1 MELLGA
7 GGGGG
12 KGGGGQQ
19 RTPQISPDSLESTQ
33 YATVVDLISEGEIQ
47 GLKEGLASIYL
58 DNTPLA
64 GAGEPGTFT
73 RASVSAPVVV
83 TTSTAHG
90 LSNNQSVYVDFGSP
104 PKNTSGIYAI
114 TLISPTSFSI
124 QPTALP
130 GIWWTGSC
138 TTYVFNFS
146 NVTVYTRN
154 GTQAQSYIPVDGVSN
169 TVSVG
174 ASVLQAS
181 PVIRSI
187 SDTSVNR
194 VKVTL
199 SFPQLQEQ
207 KVNGDVV
214 GTSVNLTIAVQYN
227 GGGYVVVTDDTV
239 TGRSAD
245 MYQREYNIPL
255 TGAFPVDIKVTRVT
269 ADPSGYV
276 QSAFNWSSYTEV
288 TDAKFRYPNSALIA
302 MRINAEQFNNI
313 PDRTYRIRGIKV
325 QIPNNGTVDST
336 NGAIV
341 YSGVWGGTFG
351 AATWTS
357 DPAWVLWDLLV
368 SKRYGFGDHISAA
381 QLDKWAFYA
390 ASQYCSALN
399 TYNTAG
405 EIAERAARGLS
416 PRTGATDDYDAT
428 TGKHGVYDG
437 FSGYEPRFSCNV
449 NIQTAEEAYTL
460 VNNMA
465 SVFRAMPFWSAGSV
479 TISQDRPSDPA
490 YLFTLANVSEE
501 GFSYESSSRK
511 SRPTVAVVKYLDL
524 AARDAAYE
532 VVENQTAIAKY
543 GAVTTQIDAFACTSR
558 GQAHR
563 IGEWLLYSEQE
574 EGETVTFT
582 ASIDA
587 GVIVR
592 PGQVISISDPVRA
605 GSRRGGRI
613 SSATTSSIVV
623 DNATG
628 LPASGGTLSVIL
640 PDGTV
645 QSRTVGTRSGTTVP
659 VTSAFTVAP
668 NPNSVWIWQTNDL
681 QASTWRVL
689 GVSEQDGI
697 NYAVT
702 ALSYD
707 SGKYDYVERGV
718 PLQARDVSNLTEL
731 PAAPT
736 APLFTTTYTNAA
748 NLATI
753 SATAHGLIAG
763 DYVYVTF
770 TSGNLINNS
779 GTYTVYATPNAN
791 SFQVLSNVV
800 ASTSGN
806 VTWQASG
813 VKLRE
818 TLYRYQ
824 DQVRAK
830 VTLRWQPVLGV
841 NQYVVIYRKDNG
853 NWLTVTVQGPDYD
866 ILDITPGVFDVQVY
880 SLNALLKRSATYASA
895 SITALGKTAP
905 PSNVANFTSSID
917 PSIGVLL
924 TWDNISDLDLSSY
937 EIRVGSTSSTWAD
950 ATFVTR
956 VAATSYKLGLIEQS
970 TKKYHIKAI
979 DTSNIYSTTAATTTV
994 TITAPSAPSPAF
1006 ANEDA
1011 TAILSWSAST
1021 GSYAIAYY
1029 DVLFS
1034 DTSIAQVKTTSFSIP
1049 ITWTGL
1055 RAYTV
1060 KAVDIAG
1067 NQSTAGTAN
1076 INVLQAAAP
1085 TVAATFSGENIA
1097 LSWNAVNGTT
1107 KTRAYRVTVDAVVV
1121 ATIQSTAYSFKA
1133 TGVGEKSIGIEAVDA
1148 NGNLGAQGTTSI
1160 TITIPPERTVTAAYK
1175 NEQVVLSW
1183 GQTTGSLPI
1192 VSYTIRYGE
1201 SFAAGTDVGVITA
1214 NNITLPVTWAT
1225 RTFWVRATDTAG
1237 NVSLAT
1243 TSTFTVAPT
1252 VPSVGTLSVAY
1263 NGELA
1268 VLSWTPTAGSLP
1280 ITDYEVTG
1288 LVDPAQSV
1296 IKSTTYSV
1304 RVTWT
1309 GSRTI
1314 SVRARDTAG
1323 NYSTAS
1329 TVAVSP
1335 TAAAAP
1341 SSLTSAFVGDSLT
1354 LNWTAVAGSLPT
1366 AEYEVRYGASYEDG
1380 TYLARVKTT
1389 TYTLAADWGPASRT
1403 FWVAAISTN
1412 GQTGTA
1418 ASVATTLSAPAAIV
1432 FTQESTSYK
1441 AFQGELLVV
1450 QWTAAAPDTTGKLDI
1465 DYYEVRRGA
1474 TYASAPVLAKV
1485 KTNSYTIKPKNIPG
1499 QSGFDWV
1506 GTQTIWV
1513 VAYDVRGNSSPA
1525 SANTYAI
1532 TAPTQPSITQQVID
1546 NNVLLKWNDCTQTL
1560 PITYYELRRGS
1571 TWATA
1576 EVVGTKQGQFT
1587 SVFETAS
1594 GTYTYLLGGYD
1605 SAGNL
1610 GPIGSVSAQVNQP
1623 PDYILNY
1630 NANST
1635 FNGTKTNAVSH
1646 NGGLLVSVSTTE
1658 TWQQHF
1664 TSRSW
1669 NTPQDQVTAGFP
1681 VYAQPSQTTAQYVE
1695 AIDYG
1700 TTLAGTRFSAT
1711 LTGSNVTGSTTVV
1724 PTLATSLNGTTWTS
1738 YAAGETSVYATNF
1751 RYARVTYDFTSSG
1764 GDDLYQVTALNLRL
1778 DSKIRN
1784 DAGTGVANAG
1794 DTAGTVVNF
1803 NIAFIDVMSISV
1815 TPSGTT
1821 QPRYAVYDFVDVANP
1836 TSFKVLLF
1844 NSSGTRISGDFSWSA
1859 RGV

>member
-7 GGGGG
+7 GGGGGG

-47 GLKEGLASIYL
+47 GLKDGLASIYL

-64 GAGEPGTFT
+64 GAGKPGTFT
-73 RASVSAPVVV
+73 RASVSAPLIV

-90 LSNNQSVYVDFGSP
+90 LSNNQSVYVDFGTAA
-104 PKNTSGIYAI
+104 NTSGIYPI
-114 TLISPTSFSI
+114 TLISTTSFSI

-138 TTYVFNFS
+138 TTYIFNFS
-146 NVTVYTRN
+146 NVTVYTRT
-154 GTQAQSYIPVDGVSN
+154 GTQAQSYIPVDGVSHTESVGT
-169 TVSVG
+169 TVS
-174 ASVLQAS
+174 QAT
-181 PVIRSI
+181 PIIRQI
-187 SDTSVNR
+187 INTAVNR
-194 VKVTL
+194 VKITL
-199 SFPQLQEQ
+199 SFPVLQEQ
-207 KVNGDVV
+207 KANGDVV

-227 GGGYVVVTDDTV
+227 GGGYVVVKDDTV

-245 MYQREYNIPL
+245 LYQKEYSIPL

-341 YSGVWGGTFG
+341 YSGVWAGTFG

-357 DPAWVLWDLLV
+357 DPAWVLWDLLT
-368 SKRYGFGDHISAA
+368 SKRYGFGDHINAA

-399 TYNTAG
+399 TRPSGITN
-405 EIAERAARGLS
+405 
-416 PRTGATDDYDAT
+416 DYDAV
-428 TGKHGVYDG
+428 TGRHGVPNG
-437 FSGYEPRFSCNV
+437 LGGYEPRFSCNV

-465 SVFRAMPFWSAGSV
+465 SVFRAMPFWSAGAL

-543 GAVTTQIDAFACTSR
+543 GVVTTQIDAFACTSR

-592 PGQVISISDPVRA
+592 PGQVINISDPVRA

-613 SSATTSSIVV
+613 SSATTTSIVV

-645 QSRTVGTRSGTTVP
+645 QSRTAGTRSGTTVP

-689 GVSEQDGI
+689 GVSEQDGT
-697 NYAVT
+697 NYAIT

-736 APLFTTTYTNAA
+736 S
-748 NLATI
+748 LA
-753 SATAHGLIAG
+753 
-763 DYVYVTF
+763 
-770 TSGNLINNS
+770 
-779 GTYTVYATPNAN
+779 
-791 SFQVLSNVV
+791 LSE
-800 ASTSGN
+800 S
-806 VTWQASG
+806 
-813 VKLRE
+813 
-818 TLYRYQ
+818 LYRYQ

-830 VTLRWQPVLGV
+830 VMVRWQPVLGV
-841 NQYVVIYRKDNG
+841 NQYVVIYRKDKG

-880 SLNALLKRSATYASA
+880 SLNALLKRSATYASD

-905 PSNVANFTSSID
+905 PSNVTNFTSSID

-937 EIRVGSTSSTWAD
+937 EIRVGSPSSTWAD
-950 ATFVTR
+950 TIFVTR
-956 VAATSYKLGLIEQS
+956 VTATSYKLGLIEQS

-979 DTSNIYSTTAATTTV
+979 DTSNIYSTTAATTPV

-1006 ANEDA
+1006 TNEDV

-1034 DTSIAQVKTTSFSIP
+1034 GTSIAQVKTTSFSIP

-1055 RAYTV
+1055 RGYTV

-1076 INVLQAAAP
+1076 IDVLQAVAP
-1085 TVAATFSGENIA
+1085 TVTAAFSGENIA

-1107 KTRAYRVTVDAVVV
+1107 KTRAYQVIVDSVIV

-1133 TGVGEKSIGIEAVDA
+1133 TGVGEKSIGIKAVDA

-1201 SFAAGTDVGVITA
+1201 SFSAGTDVGVITA

-1252 VPSVGTLSVAY
+1252 
-1263 NGELA
+1263 
-1268 VLSWTPTAGSLP
+1268 
-1280 ITDYEVTG
+1280 
-1288 LVDPAQSV
+1288 
-1296 IKSTTYSV
+1296 
-1304 RVTWT
+1304 
-1309 GSRTI
+1309 
-1314 SVRARDTAG
+1314 
-1323 NYSTAS
+1323 
-1329 TVAVSP
+1329 
-1335 TAAAAP
+1335 AAAAP
-1341 SSLTSAFVGDSLT
+1341 GTLTRAFVGDSLT
-1354 LNWTAVAGSLPT
+1354 LNWTAVAGQLPT
-1366 AEYEVRYGASYEDG
+1366 AEYEVRYGDSYG
-1380 TYLARVKTT
+1380 TGIYLARAKTT
-1389 TYTLAADWGPASRT
+1389 TYTLAADWGSAART

-1418 ASVATTLSAPAAIV
+1418 ASVATTLSAPAAIS
-1432 FTQESTSYK
+1432 FTQESASYK

-1450 QWTAAAPDTTGKLDI
+1450 RWTALTPDTTGKLDI

-1474 TYASAPVLAKV
+1474 TYADATPLAKV

-1499 QSGFDWV
+1499 QPGFDWV

-1513 VAYDVRGNSSPA
+1513 VAYDVRGNAGPA

-1587 SVFETAS
+1587 SVFETVS

-1630 NANST
+1630 NKNSI
-1635 FNGTKTNAVSH
+1635 FDGTKTNAVNH
-1646 NGGLLVSVSTTE
+1646 NNGLLVSVSTTE
-1658 TWQQHF
+1658 TWEQHF
-1664 TSRSW
+1664 YNPAISRNWAS
-1669 NTPQDQVTAGFP
+1669 PQAQINAGFP

-1695 AIDYG
+1695 VIDYNA
-1700 TTLAGTRFSAT
+1700 TLAGTRFSAT

-1738 YAAGETSVYATNF
+1738 YAAGETSIYATNF

-1764 GDDLYQVTALNLRL
+1764 GDDLYQITALNLRL

-1784 DAGTGVANAG
+1784 DAGSGYAQAS

-1815 TPSGTT
+1815 TPGDASNTA
-1821 QPRYAVYDFVDVANP
+1821 PRYAIYNFVDVANP

>member
-1 MELLGA
+1 MELIGA
-7 GGGGG
+7 GGGGGG

-19 RTPQISPDSLESTQ
+19 RTPQISPDSLQSTQ

-47 GLKEGLASIYL
+47 GLKDGFASVYL

-64 GAGEPGTFT
+64 GTGKPGTFT
-73 RASVSAPVVV
+73 RANVSAPVVV

-90 LSNNQSVYVDFGSP
+90 LSNNQSVYVVFDTAA
-104 PKNTSGIYAI
+104 NTSGIYPI
-114 TLISPTSFSI
+114 TLISSTSFSI
-124 QPTALP
+124 QPTALG

-138 TTYVFNFS
+138 TTYIFNFS
-146 NVTVYTRN
+146 NVTVYTRT

-174 ASVLQAS
+174 DSVLQAS
-181 PVIRSI
+181 PVIRTI

-199 SFPQLQEQ
+199 SFPRLQEQ
-207 KVNGDVV
+207 KTDGDIV

-227 GGGYVVVTDDTV
+227 GGGYVVVKDDTV
-239 TGRSAD
+239 AGRSANL
-245 MYQREYNIPL
+245 YQKEYSIPL

-313 PDRTYRIRGIKV
+313 PDRAYRIRGIKV
-325 QIPNNGTVDST
+325 QIPNNGTVNNA

-341 YSGVWGGTFG
+341 YSGVWAGTFG

-405 EIAERAARGLS
+405 EIAERAARGLA
-416 PRTGATDDYDAT
+416 PRTGATDDYNAT

-465 SVFRAMPFWSAGSV
+465 SVFRAMPFWSAGTL

-532 VVENQTAIAKY
+532 VVEDQTAIAKY
-543 GAVTTQIDAFACTSR
+543 GVVTTQIDAFACTSR

-563 IGEWLLYSEQE
+563 IGEWLLYSEQQ

-587 GVIVR
+587 GVVVR
-592 PGQVISISDPVRA
+592 PGQIISISDPVRA

-640 PDGTV
+640 PDGTA
-645 QSRTVGTRSGTTVP
+645 QSRTVGTRSGNTIP
-659 VTSAFTVAP
+659 VTSAFTTAP
-668 NPNSVWIWQTNDL
+668 NANSVWIWETNDL
-681 QASTWRVL
+681 LASTWRVL
-689 GVSEQDGI
+689 GVSEQDGT
-697 NYAVT
+697 NYAIT
-702 ALSYD
+702 ALSYNA
-707 SGKYDYVERGV
+707 SKYANVERGV
-718 PLQARDVSNLTEL
+718 PLQTRDVSNLTEL
-731 PAAPT
+731 PAPPT
-736 APLFTTTYTNAA
+736 S
-748 NLATI
+748 LA
-753 SATAHGLIAG
+753 
-763 DYVYVTF
+763 
-770 TSGNLINNS
+770 
-779 GTYTVYATPNAN
+779 
-791 SFQVLSNVV
+791 LSE
-800 ASTSGN
+800 S
-806 VTWQASG
+806 
-813 VKLRE
+813 
-818 TLYRYQ
+818 LYRYQ

-830 VTLRWQPVLGV
+830 VMVRWQPVLGV
-841 NQYVVIYRKDNG
+841 NQYVVIYRKDKG

-905 PSNVANFTSSID
+905 PSNVTNFTSSID
-917 PSIGVLL
+917 RSIGVLL

-937 EIRVGSTSSTWAD
+937 EIRVGSTDSTWAD

-956 VAATSYKLGLIEQS
+956 VTATSYKLGLIEQS

-979 DTSNIYSTTAATTTV
+979 DTSNIYSTTAAATTV
-994 TITAPSAPSPAF
+994 TITAPTAPAPTST
-1006 ANEDA
+1006 NEDV

-1029 DVLFS
+1029 DVLVS

-1055 RAYTV
+1055 RGYQV
-1060 KAVDIAG
+1060 RAVDIAG
-1067 NQSTAGTAN
+1067 NPSTAGSVN

-1085 TVAATFSGENIA
+1085 TVAAVFSGENIA
-1097 LSWNAVNGTT
+1097 LSWNTVNGTT
-1107 KTRAYRVTVDAVVV
+1107 KTRAYQVTVDTVIV

-1133 TGVGEKSIGIEAVDA
+1133 TGVGTKSIGIKAVDA
-1148 NGNLGAQGTTSI
+1148 NGNLGTEGTTSI
-1160 TITIPPERTVTAAYK
+1160 AITIPPERTVTAAYR

-1183 GQTTGSLPI
+1183 GETAGSLPI
-1192 VSYTIRYGE
+1192 VSYTIRYGT

-1214 NNITLPVTWAT
+1214 NSITLPVTWTT

-1243 TSTFTVAPT
+1243 TSTVTVAPT
-1252 VPSVGTLSVAY
+1252 V
-1263 NGELA
+1263 
-1268 VLSWTPTAGSLP
+1268 
-1280 ITDYEVTG
+1280 
-1288 LVDPAQSV
+1288 
-1296 IKSTTYSV
+1296 
-1304 RVTWT
+1304 
-1309 GSRTI
+1309 
-1314 SVRARDTAG
+1314 
-1323 NYSTAS
+1323 
-1329 TVAVSP
+1329 
-1335 TAAAAP
+1335 AAAP
-1341 SSLTSAFVGDSLT
+1341 GSLISSFVGDSLT

-1366 AEYEVRYGASYEDG
+1366 AEYEVRYGASYGDG
-1380 TYLARVKTT
+1380 TYLARAKTT
-1389 TYTLAADWGPASRT
+1389 TYTLAADWNPPGTASTART

-1418 ASVATTLSAPAAIV
+1418 ASIATTLSAPAAIS
-1432 FTQESTSYK
+1432 FTPESSSYK

-1450 QWTAAAPDTTGKLDI
+1450 QWTAAAPDATGKLDI
-1465 DYYEVRRGA
+1465 DYYEVRRGS
-1474 TYASAPVLAKV
+1474 TYATGLVLAKV

-1499 QSGFDWV
+1499 QSALDWV
-1506 GTQTIWV
+1506 GAQTIWV
-1513 VAYDVRGNSSPA
+1513 VAYDVRGNYSPA
-1525 SANTYAI
+1525 SANTYTI
-1532 TAPTQPSITQQVID
+1532 TAPTQPTITQQVID

-1571 TWATA
+1571 TWSTA

-1587 SVFETAS
+1587 SVFETVS
-1594 GTYTYLLGGYD
+1594 NTYTYLLGGYD

-1630 NANST
+1630 NQNST

-1646 NGGLLVSVSTTE
+1646 NNGLLVSVSTTE
-1658 TWQQHF
+1658 TWAQHF
-1664 TSRSW
+1664 TTRSW
-1669 NTPQDQVTAGFP
+1669 NSPSDQVAAGYDR
-1681 VYAQPSQTTAQYVE
+1681 YALPSLTTAEYIE
-1695 AIDYG
+1695 SIDYG
-1700 TTLAGTRFSAT
+1700 ATLAGTRFTAT
-1711 LTGSNVTGSTTVV
+1711 LTGSNITGSTTVV
-1724 PTLATSLNGTTWTS
+1724 PTLATSLNGSTWTS

-1751 RYARVTYDFTSSG
+1751 RYARVTYAFTGSG

-1784 DAGTGVANAG
+1784 DAGTGLANPG
-1794 DTAGTVVNF
+1794 DTDGTVVNF
-1803 NIAFIDVMSISV
+1803 NIPFIDVISISV